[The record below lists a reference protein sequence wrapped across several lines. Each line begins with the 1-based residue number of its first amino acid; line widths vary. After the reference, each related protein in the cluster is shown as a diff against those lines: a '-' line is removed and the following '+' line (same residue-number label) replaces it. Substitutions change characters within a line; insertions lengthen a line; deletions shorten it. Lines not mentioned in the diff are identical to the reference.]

1 MDRRVVVDA
10 EVATEP
16 DDGGGGPTVSW
27 RRRTRWTCRTWLPPT
42 RDDPRVPDPIVLE
55 LPDPCLV
62 VLVGAA
68 GAGKT
73 TFAARQFARDEVLSS
88 DAFRERIA
96 GDPADQSAT
105 GAAFA
110 ALHRS
115 LRLRLARRELTVVD
129 ATSVG
134 RRDRQPLVR
143 AAQAAGVPCVAVVLD
158 LPHELVVA
166 RNAGRQEGAVPE
178 AVVRRHLG
186 RLADSMRPPGLE
198 PEGFAR
204 VCVLRDPAAVDRVVV
219 VRDGG
224 ARVPGAGP

>member
-1 MDRRVVVDA
+1 
-10 EVATEP
+10 VA
-16 DDGGGGPTVSW
+16 G
-27 RRRTRWTCRTWLPPT
+27 RLPT
-42 RDDPRVPDPIVLE
+42 RDDPRVPDPIVLV

-68 GAGKT
+68 GAGKS

-88 DAFRERIA
+88 DAFREHLT

-110 ALHRS
+110 ALHRA
-115 LRLRLARRELTVVD
+115 LRLRLVRRKLTVVD

-134 RRDRQPLVR
+134 RGDRRPLVR
-143 AAQAAGVPCVAVVLD
+143 AAQAAGVPCIAVVLD
-158 LPHELVVA
+158 LPDEVVLA
-166 RNAGRQEGAVPE
+166 RNEARREGAVPA

-186 RLADSMRPPGLE
+186 RLADSMRPPGLG

-204 VCVLRDPAAVDRVVV
+204 VCVLHDPDEVDRVVV
-219 VRDGG
+219 VRAAGGRMPG
-224 ARVPGAGP
+224 ARP